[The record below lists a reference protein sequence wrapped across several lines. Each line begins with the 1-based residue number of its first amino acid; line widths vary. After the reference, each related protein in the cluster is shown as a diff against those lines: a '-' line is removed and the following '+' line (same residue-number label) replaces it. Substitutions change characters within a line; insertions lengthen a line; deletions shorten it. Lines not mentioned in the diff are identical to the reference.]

1 MRGIAVTCRQ
11 MPPEPRQEQTTEHIA
26 MSIDYNQEMTA
37 INAEL
42 QNQRPQ
48 IEPVTAHY
56 YSCLLY
62 TSPSPRD

>member
-1 MRGIAVTCRQ
+1 MTYFLAA
-11 MPPEPRQEQTTEHIA
+11 EHIA

-48 IEPVTAHY
+48 ILSLIHI
-56 YSCLLY
+56 
-62 TSPSPRD
+62 